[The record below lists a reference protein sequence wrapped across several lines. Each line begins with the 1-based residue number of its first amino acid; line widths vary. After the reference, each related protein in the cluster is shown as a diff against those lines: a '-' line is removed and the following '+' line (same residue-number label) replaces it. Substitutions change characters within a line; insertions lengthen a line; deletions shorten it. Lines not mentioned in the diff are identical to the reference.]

1 MDGLELLNMS
11 SDDFHDVGITNP
23 LHLRRLQIALQPYR
37 LKFGDKQATL
47 GVMMDSPNI
56 SKYVAEV

>member
-1 MDGLELLNMS
+1 MS